1 MQESAGGSVSRDLEE
16 TVALKVVTLRGQE
29 DGEGVSGKWDSLEF

>member
-16 TVALKVVTLRGQE
+16 RVALKVVTLRGQE
-29 DGEGVSGKWDSLEF
+29 DGGVSGKWDSLEF

>member
-1 MQESAGGSVSRDLEE
+1 MQESAGGSKR
-16 TVALKVVTLRGQE
+16 VALKVVTLKGQE